1 MARDERKMG
10 SGRETEINRER
21 QTEVKRETRRERKVF
36 ISFFHKIKP
45 VCVFSNFISKVR
57 RKAKIVYLIRI

>member
-21 QTEVKRETRRERKVF
+21 QTEVKRETRKERKVF
-36 ISFFHKIKP
+36 IFFQKIKQ
-45 VCVFSNFISKVR
+45 VCVF
-57 RKAKIVYLIRI
+57 